1 MINIV
6 QHSVTV
12 LNIVQEG
19 LRYFQIVN
27 LLCICP
33 FSSIPGVPVYNMI
46 LFHIACCFYHDVY
59 DIV

>member
-27 LLCICP
+27 FLCIGR
-33 FSSIPGVPVYNMI
+33 FSSIPGVPVYKVAI
-46 LFHIACCFYHDVY
+46 SLSFDSISHSLLFLS
-59 DIV
+59 